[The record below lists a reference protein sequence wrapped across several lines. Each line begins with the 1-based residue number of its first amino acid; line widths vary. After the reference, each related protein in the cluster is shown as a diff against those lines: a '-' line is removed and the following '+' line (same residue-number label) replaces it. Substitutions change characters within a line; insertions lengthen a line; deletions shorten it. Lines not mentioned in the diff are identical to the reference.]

1 LGAILDRIHPFRFG
15 RNTRTRRHS
24 KAATILALPL
34 RQISNHAS
42 ERGPGD
48 EHRHQLRHYEA
59 SLRRTPEA
67 FAVEDIRVDTQLLEQ
82 AKAAGYS
89 TKVLFISTEDANL
102 NVGRVLVR
110 MSRGGQAV
118 PVSSVIDSYRES
130 TKNLSEVAKY
140 ADELL
145 VYDNTGHRHGFRV
158 VAHFIGG
165 KLGKVAQTIPD
176 WAVKVFGKQLHAVK
190 QHGKPRRGR

>member
-1 LGAILDRIHPFRFG
+1 MGAGKTTFYEAYLKEPFP
-15 RNTRTRRHS
+15 T
-24 KAATILALPL
+24 LVPAL
-34 RQISNHAS
+34 
-42 ERGPGD
+42 
-48 EHRHQLRHYEA
+48 RHQQQPFLEE
-59 SLRRTPEA
+59 RRS
-67 FAVEDIRVDTQLLEQ
+67 FAVEDIRVDTQLLDQ

-130 TKNLSEVAKY
+130 TKNLSEVPKH

-145 VYDNTGHRHGFRV
+145 VYDNTVHRRGFRV
-158 VAHFIGG
+158 VAQFIGG
-165 KLGKVAQTIPD
+165 KLSKSAQTIPD
-176 WAVKVFGKQLHAVK
+176 WAAKSVWQRAARGKTTREARAWTLTFFL
-190 QHGKPRRGR
+190 P

>member
-1 LGAILDRIHPFRFG
+1 LFIIAGPVGAGKTTFYEAYLKEPFP
-15 RNTRTRRHS
+15 T
-24 KAATILALPL
+24 LVPAL
-34 RQISNHAS
+34 
-42 ERGPGD
+42 
-48 EHRHQLRHYEA
+48 RHQQQPFLDE
-59 SLRRTPEA
+59 RRS
-67 FAVEDIRVDTQLLEQ
+67 FAVEDIRVDTQLLDQ

-130 TKNLSEVAKY
+130 TKSLSEIPKL

-145 VYDNTGHRHGFRV
+145 VYDNTAHRRGFRV

-165 KLGKVAQTIPD
+165 KLIKTAQTIPD
-176 WAVKVFGKQLHAVK
+176 WAAKVFGKDLHSGK
-190 QHGKPRRGR
+190 QHEKPGRGR

>member
-1 LGAILDRIHPFRFG
+1 VGAGKTTFYEAYLKEPFP
-15 RNTRTRRHS
+15 T
-24 KAATILALPL
+24 LVPPL
-34 RQISNHAS
+34 R
-42 ERGPGD
+42 
-48 EHRHQLRHYEA
+48 HQQQPFLDD
-59 SLRRTPEA
+59 RRS
-67 FAVEDIRVDTQLLEQ
+67 FAVEDIRVDTQLLDQ

-130 TKNLSEVAKY
+130 TKHLSEVPKH

-145 VYDNTGHRHGFRV
+145 VYDNTAHRRGSHV
-158 VAHFIGG
+158 VMHFVGG
-165 KLGKVAQTIPD
+165 KLSKTARAIPD
-176 WAVKVFGKQLHAVK
+176 WAGKVFGKELRAAK
-190 QHGKPRRGR
+190 QRERPGRGR